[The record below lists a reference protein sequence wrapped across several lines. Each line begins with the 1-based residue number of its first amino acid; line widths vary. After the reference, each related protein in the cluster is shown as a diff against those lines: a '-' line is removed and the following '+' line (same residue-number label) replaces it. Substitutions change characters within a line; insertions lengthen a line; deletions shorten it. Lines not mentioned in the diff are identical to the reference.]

1 VHEKLGVG
9 ADAAARPEGEKEV
22 DAAKAAEAVKAAK
35 KPEKKAA

>member
-1 VHEKLGVG
+1 MHEKLGIG
-9 ADAAARPEGEKEV
+9 ADGKARPEAEKEA